1 MNEPPA
7 AKAKPASTEEYL
19 AALGPGRQEAVRA
32 LRRAILEAV
41 PEAAES
47 FTYGIP
53 AFKFRGRSL
62 AWCAAWKNHYS
73 LYPITEGMRAA
84 GAGDL
89 ERYPLS
95 KGTIRFP
102 ASEPLPLD
110 LVQRLVR
117 ARAEEIRQTGR

>member
-1 MNEPPA
+1 MTEIA
-7 AKAKPASTEEYL
+7 ASSKPASTEEYL
-19 AALGPGRQEAVRA
+19 ATLDAGQQEAIRA

-41 PEAAES
+41 PEAAEA

-53 AFKFRGRSL
+53 AFKFQGRSL
-62 AWCAAWKNHYS
+62 AWCAAWKQHYS

-84 GAGDL
+84 AGNDL
-89 ERYPLS
+89 QRYQLS

-110 LVQRLVR
+110 LVQRMVR
-117 ARAEEIRQTGR
+117 ARAAEIRETGH